1 MTPFRSFFLIFLL
14 TALCLTLFG
23 SLPANAA
30 QKEEK
35 NVSFRWAFG
44 AMVGT
49 EDDRRLVPITRKAAL
64 KAGDKIKI
72 LVKLQK
78 KCFVYLI
85 YYSAENEI
93 HMLFPYEGKQYGT
106 DLKTSKK
113 YYIPQG
119 EMWFEL
125 DENAGRE
132 VFYLLASAKRL
143 IPLEALVDK
152 YEMADPGKKP
162 GLSKQILT
170 EIRKTKKRH
179 KKFTSTAERPIP
191 IGGNM
196 RGTTQD
202 KEGSSPDIESIA
214 VEVSAANFY
223 YRTFTI
229 DHR

>member
-1 MTPFRSFFLIFLL
+1 MTSFRSAFLILLL
-14 TALCLTLFG
+14 TALCLTFFED
-23 SLPANAA
+23 LPANAA
-30 QKEEK
+30 QKEEN

-49 EDDRRLVPITRKAAL
+49 EDDRSLVPITREAAL

-106 DLKTSKK
+106 DFKTSKK

-125 DENAGRE
+125 DENVGRE

-143 IPLEALVDK
+143 NHLEALVDK
-152 YEMADPGKKP
+152 YEMADPEKKP
-162 GLSKQILT
+162 GLAKQILT

-179 KKFTSTAERPIP
+179 KRFTSTAERPIP

-196 RGTTQD
+196 RGTTKD